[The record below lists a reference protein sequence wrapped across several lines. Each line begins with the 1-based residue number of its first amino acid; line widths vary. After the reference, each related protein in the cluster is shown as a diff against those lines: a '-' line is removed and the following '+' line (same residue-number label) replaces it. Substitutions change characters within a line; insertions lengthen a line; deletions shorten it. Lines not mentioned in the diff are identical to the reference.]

1 MLSCWYITII
11 HWFHEKVVNYSYA
24 INADYYCCNVI
35 LNKELVLEAEA
46 IVIRVHSKYTVKL
59 ANWHNIEE
67 GIYMLTM
74 IDIGIDNAVAFT
86 LSGKVTEDDMNRV
99 LMDAEAKTVD
109 HGGIVIY
116 EEIESF
122 SGIELAAIV
131 EELKYLVHAG
141 LKHIKQVAVVAD
153 ARWIEK
159 VVKVEDTLFRDID
172 IQYFTFAEKPQA
184 ITFLQLQ

>member
-1 MLSCWYITII
+1 
-11 HWFHEKVVNYSYA
+11 
-24 INADYYCCNVI
+24 
-35 LNKELVLEAEA
+35 
-46 IVIRVHSKYTVKL
+46 
-59 ANWHNIEE
+59 
-67 GIYMLTM
+67 MLTM

-86 LSGKVTEDDMNRV
+86 LSGKVTEDDMKRV

-159 VVKVEDTLFRDID
+159 VVLLTL
-172 IQYFTFAEKPQA
+172 
-184 ITFLQLQ
+184 LCL

>member
-1 MLSCWYITII
+1 
-11 HWFHEKVVNYSYA
+11 
-24 INADYYCCNVI
+24 
-35 LNKELVLEAEA
+35 
-46 IVIRVHSKYTVKL
+46 
-59 ANWHNIEE
+59 
-67 GIYMLTM
+67 MLTM

-86 LSGKVTEDDMNRV
+86 LSGKVTEDDMKRV

-184 ITFLQLQ
+184 IMFLQLQ